1 MLFGGHFDPLTF
13 TWPLPTPTYPYPSS
27 LLTPQQL
34 LAIQEELNNKK
45 SELEQAKEEQ
55 SHTQALLK
63 VLQEQV
69 SEPTPPLLSQS
80 VQTLQ
85 TRAVTRADRAQGN
98 LQETNP
104 VLPPGIHNAI
114 PNHSVLTPSLM
125 ISSDDPSP
133 PKLCYCFLQKTDG
146 FWYHVKLLAVKPC
159 FKGGCLFLSSLRARE
174 MSWA

>member
-13 TWPLPTPTYPYPSS
+13 TWPLPTPTSPYPSS

-85 TRAVTRADRAQGN
+85 TRALTRADRAQGN
-98 LQETNP
+98 LQETDP

-114 PNHSVLTPSLM
+114 PNHSVLNPPSPLM
-125 ISSDDPSP
+125 IQAHPSYVIVSSRRQMGFDTMLNYWQRSHVSKEAACFSP
-133 PKLCYCFLQKTDG
+133 
-146 FWYHVKLLAVKPC
+146 V
-159 FKGGCLFLSSLRARE
+159 
-174 MSWA
+174 